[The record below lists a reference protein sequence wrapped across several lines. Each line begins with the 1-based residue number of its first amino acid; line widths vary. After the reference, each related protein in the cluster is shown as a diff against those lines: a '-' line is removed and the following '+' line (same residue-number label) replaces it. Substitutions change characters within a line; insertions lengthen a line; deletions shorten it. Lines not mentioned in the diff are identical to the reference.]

1 LLTTRKIGQNTP
13 DKVNTGK
20 AMWKN
25 ISYKW
30 ALNS

>member
-1 LLTTRKIGQNTP
+1 MAGLLTTRKIGQNTP

-25 ISYKW
+25 ISYK
-30 ALNS
+30 